1 MNENDVKGQ
10 MQAFFMK
17 PSKEVMDVDEV
28 RNLLESFKVVRKI
41 FVKKISTANICT
53 SLL

>member
-10 MQAFFMK
+10 MQAFFLK
-17 PSKEVMDVDEV
+17 PSKEVIDCEEV
-28 RNLLESFKVVRKI
+28 RNLLKSFKEVRKI
-41 FVKKISTANICT
+41 FVEKISTANICT